1 MKLSFNDKC
10 WVVANIK
17 RVLVPPSA
25 ILFFAIFVIFTDAK
39 NIGIHI
45 PTNLFGF
52 WSILILI
59 IMGIIAVKY
68 AYQIAKFAE
77 ANFDQVVSRRTKWK
91 SSNVELHEMKYRFVL
106 ETFGW
111 ALFSI
116 FTPLFSIMLLFIFL
130 IY

>member
-17 RVLVPPSA
+17 RVLAPPSA
-25 ILFFAIFVIFTDAK
+25 ILLFAVFYSAEQAK
-39 NIGIHI
+39 KELNTHNI
-45 PTNLFGF
+45 FGF

-59 IMGIIAVKY
+59 IMGLIAIKY
-68 AYQIAKFAE
+68 AYQIAKFAS

-111 ALFSI
+111 ALFSL
-116 FTPLFSIMLLFIFL
+116 FTPLFSIVWFV
-130 IY
+130 IYIVKF

>member
-25 ILFFAIFVIFTDAK
+25 ILVFAIFFSAIEVKEELKSSNNIFD
-39 NIGIHI
+39 
-45 PTNLFGF
+45 F

-59 IMGIIAVKY
+59 IMGVIAIKY
-68 AYQIAKFAE
+68 AYHIAKFAE
-77 ANFDQVVSRRTKWK
+77 TNFDQVVSRRTKWK

-116 FTPLFSIMLLFIFL
+116 FIPQFSIVWFM
-130 IY
+130 IYIVKF